1 MAAAPKINTDPSYR
15 DIDRS
20 VLRVMEPAGR
30 AYWAWVGFCF
40 TLVGDRGRVVDAA
53 DLHGIGRDRPP
64 SSP

>member
-1 MAAAPKINTDPSYR
+1 MAAAPKINREPSFR

-40 TLVGDRGRVVDAA
+40 TLVGIAA
-53 DLHGIGRDRPP
+53 AFWLRQI
-64 SSP
+64 

>member
-40 TLVGDRGRVVDAA
+40 TLVGDRGRAC
-53 DLHGIGRDRPP
+53 GCGRFTRVWA
-64 SSP
+64 